1 MLFVTLFSEMFAST
15 ANLLIVIAD
24 RISRVLKTFGAAET
38 VAIDIYQ
45 RHFTESGILVF
56 FSNLYYM
63 ALWKGVLSYC
73 VISQC

>member
-1 MLFVTLFSEMFAST
+1 MLFVTLFSEIFFST

-24 RISRVLKTFGAAET
+24 RISRMLKTFGAAQF
-38 VAIDIYQ
+38 VVLDIYQ